1 MVVFGGFRLTH
12 DDVLEHVEKIV
23 AESGLLLVDT
33 NLFQAGR
40 RRVLRVYVDRVGR
53 VGLDECA
60 GVSRAIANAVETL
73 DLIQG
78 AYTLEVSSPGI
89 GRQLSTE
96 NDWKRCVG
104 RKLEVKTESEEFTE
118 ILVDYADG
126 LMTFEGGR
134 VTDPGSV
141 LSAREAI

>member
-1 MVVFGGFRLTH
+1 MTH
-12 DDVLEHVEKIV
+12 DDVLEHVEEIV

-40 RRVLRVYVDRVGR
+40 RRILRVLVDKVGR

-60 GVSRAIANAVETL
+60 AVSRTIANAIETL
-73 DLIQG
+73 ELIG
-78 AYTLEVSSPGI
+78 GEYTLEVSSPGI

-96 NDWKRCVG
+96 NDWIRCVG
-104 RKLEVKTESEEFTE
+104 RKLEVKTESEEFVSV
-118 ILVDYADG
+118 LSSYAEG
-126 LMTFEGGR
+126 LLTFEDGR
-134 VTDPGSV
+134 VTDSGSV